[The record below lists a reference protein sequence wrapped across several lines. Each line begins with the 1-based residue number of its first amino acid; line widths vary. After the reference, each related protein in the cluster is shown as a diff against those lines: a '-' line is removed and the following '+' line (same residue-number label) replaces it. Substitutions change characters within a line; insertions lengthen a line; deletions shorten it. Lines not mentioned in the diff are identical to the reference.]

1 MHDRGRPR
9 PGRSIE
15 VARAQAQADARHE
28 RLADRIDA
36 CAAYEVRRVE
46 QVLERCEQ
54 LERAARATRTT
65 YIDVWSA
72 SKGHDICS
80 DTPWVNGAV
89 SDQDRAAAYHPFAEE
104 QQAVADLITQEL
116 GRG

>member
-1 MHDRGRPR
+1 ML
-9 PGRSIE
+9 
-15 VARAQAQADARHE
+15 AQVNRT
-28 RLADRIDA
+28 LT
-36 CAAYEVRRVE
+36 
-46 QVLERCEQ
+46 EQ
-54 LERAARATRTT
+54 LERAARATGTT

-80 DTPWVNGAV
+80 DTPWINGAV
-89 SDQDRAAAYHPFAEE
+89 SDQSRAAAYHPFAEE